1 VLDALGT
8 LLHFEDPA
16 PRLRAEL
23 AARLGLEVSAAAAA
37 AAMRAEIRFYR
48 AEHDRAA
55 DAAGLRSLRLDCAR
69 VVRAELGPAAA
80 DAPVEELAAALVA
93 AIRFAPFPEVP
104 ATLAALRARGARLV
118 VASNWDVSLHAVLAE
133 TGLAE
138 HLDAV
143 LTSAEEGCAK
153 PDPRLL
159 LRALARARTGPA
171 AAIHAGDSVEHDV
184 AAARAAG
191 VRPVLVARHGEAPP
205 PGVTAVAGLDGLL
218 TLAPT

>member
-8 LLHFEDPA
+8 LVDFDDPV

-23 AARLGLEVSAAAAA
+23 VARLGLEVSAEAAA
-37 AAMRAEIRFYR
+37 AAMRAEIRFYA
-48 AEHDRAA
+48 AEHDRAS
-55 DAAGLRSLRLDCAR
+55 DAAGLQRLRLDCGR
-69 VVRAELGPAAA
+69 VIRAALAPAAD

-118 VASNWDVSLHAVLAE
+118 VASNWDVSLHAVLAD
-133 TGLAE
+133 TGLAA

-159 LRALARARTGPA
+159 LRALARAGIEPG

-205 PGVTAVAGLDGLL
+205 PGVTAVPALDGLL
-218 TLAPT
+218 TLAST

>member
-8 LLHFEDPA
+8 LVDFEDPA

-23 AARLGLEVSAAAAA
+23 AARLGLEVSAEA
-37 AAMRAEIRFYR
+37 FYA
-48 AEHDRAA
+48 AEHDRAS
-55 DAAGLRSLRLDCAR
+55 DAAGLRSLRLDCGR
-69 VVRAELGPAAA
+69 VVQAALAPAAD

-93 AIRFAPFPEVP
+93 AIRFVPFPEVP
-104 ATLAALRARGARLV
+104 ATLAALRARGTRLV
-118 VASNWDVSLHAVLAE
+118 VASNWDVSLHGVLAD
-133 TGLAE
+133 TGLAA

-153 PDPRLL
+153 PDPGLL
-159 LRALARARTGPA
+159 VRALARAGIDPG

-205 PGVTAVAGLDGLL
+205 PGVTAVPALDGLL